1 MKKELFLAV
10 VTAIIG
16 TLVGFFVVSI
26 FAGSTDPFTITT
38 LSPTNGNSTETTNYS
53 NLESPNPEIFNYKSI
68 NPTVEVYVGDGSSTI
83 ITPEQDQSQDQ
94 NQEDQD
100 QNDQNDENT
109 PEAN

>member
-38 LSPTNGNSTETTNYS
+38 LSPANGNSTETADYK

-83 ITPEQDQSQDQ
+83 ITPEGSQDQ
-94 NQEDQD
+94 NQGDQD
-100 QNDQNDENT
+100 QNDQNDQNN